1 MKKLEFEKMVQRTG
15 TGVEINY
22 LKHDYCWYNRLAIK
36 VALIY
41 WHNKLLQAELNSKR
55 YAIKKKRLKLERK
68 IK

>member
-1 MKKLEFEKMVQRTG
+1 MVQRTG